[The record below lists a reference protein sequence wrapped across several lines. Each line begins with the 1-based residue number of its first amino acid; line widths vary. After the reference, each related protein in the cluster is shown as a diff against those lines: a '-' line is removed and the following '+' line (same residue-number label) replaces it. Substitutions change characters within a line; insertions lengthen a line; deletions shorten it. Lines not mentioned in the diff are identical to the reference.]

1 MAVGIRQEAR
11 AVTASAPVRQPVLF
25 VSHGAP
31 NLVLHRTPAHDFL
44 GRLAADLPRP
54 DAIVVISAHFMTHE
68 PAVTLDERPATIHD
82 FGGFEPEL
90 HAMTYP
96 APGNPALA
104 REIVERLAAAG
115 MPAHAR
121 PNHGFDHG
129 TWVPL
134 KLIYP
139 QADIPVVQVAVQPR
153 RDATYHMRL
162 GSALAPLRERNILIV
177 GSGAATHNLHELFG
191 NGYEMGDPVPDWV
204 RTFGDWLAARVQE
217 GDGEALLAWQD
228 APYGARNHPTPE
240 HILPLHA
247 AFGAAGGSAMNRVP
261 GRRVHTSEQY
271 GVLMMD
277 VYRFD

>member
-1 MAVGIRQEAR
+1 M
-11 AVTASAPVRQPVLF
+11 TAPMTVPSPHRQPVLF

-31 NLVLHRTPAHDFL
+31 NLVLHPTPAHDFL
-44 GRLAADLPRP
+44 ATLAADLPRP

-68 PAVTLDERPATIHD
+68 PAVTLDAQPATIHD

-90 HAMTYP
+90 HKMTYP
-96 APGNPALA
+96 APGHPALA
-104 REIVERLAAAG
+104 RDIVERLTAAG
-115 MPAHAR
+115 LPAFAV

-139 QADIPVVQVAVQPR
+139 DADIPVVQVAVQPR
-153 RDATYHMRL
+153 RDAAHHMKL
-162 GSALAPLRERNILIV
+162 GAALAPLRDRNILIV
-177 GSGAATHNLHELFG
+177 ASGAATHNLHELFG
-191 NGYEMGDPVPDWV
+191 NGYERGDPVPDWV
-204 RTFGDWLAARVQE
+204 RAFGDWLAERVEE
-217 GDGEALLAWQD
+217 GDGEALLGWRERG
-228 APYGARNHPTPE
+228 PHGARNHPTPE

-247 AFGAAGGSAMNRVP
+247 AFGAAGGSVTNRAP